1 MFSHGCPYAR
11 VTLPWMAIY
20 MASLAFSWVRNLGSK
35 YEGKTLRPDHAGA
48 QQPLKQKS
56 QSAASNSVKEGSKE
70 GRGMEG
76 IHYVVN
82 RAKE

>member
-1 MFSHGCPYAR
+1 
-11 VTLPWMAIY
+11 MATH

-35 YEGKTLRPDHAGA
+35 CEGKILCPDHAGA

-56 QSAASNSVKEGSKE
+56 QSAASNSVKEGSRE

-76 IHYVVN
+76 FHYVVN
-82 RAKE
+82 RAKEHLHLE